1 MNTPARKIGAQ
12 RLDAFGT
19 TIFTEMTLL
28 AMRHQAVNLGQGFPD
43 FDGPDWLLESACK
56 AIRSQRNQY
65 ARTYGLPELN
75 RAIAQ
80 HQHRHYGA
88 AWDPETEITVTAGA
102 TEALFASFQAL
113 CDPGDEVILFEPFY
127 DSYLAGVT
135 MAGAVP
141 RVVTLR
147 PPSFGFDLAELER
160 AFSPRTRAVVIN
172 TPHNPTGHVFGPQEL
187 EALARLCRQYDV
199 IAISDEVYEHLIFE
213 GSHLPIASLPEM
225 RDRSV
230 TISSA
235 GKTFSVTGWK
245 IGWACAAPEITRRLR
260 IAHQFVTF
268 CNGTPFQL
276 AIAEAL
282 GCDDQYFEDF
292 RRRYRERR
300 DRLSG
305 GLTRL
310 GLQVYPPQG
319 TYFVVV
325 DTASV
330 GEPDG
335 DRYCRELPA
344 RCGVAAIPCSAF
356 YWNQDEGRS
365 LVRFAFCK
373 TDAVIDAGLERLARW
388 SR

>member
-12 RLDAFGT
+12 RLDSFGT

-56 AIRSQRNQY
+56 AIHSQRNQY

-80 HQHRHYGA
+80 HQLRHYGA
-88 AWDPETEITVTAGA
+88 EWDPETEITVTAGA

-147 PPSFGFDLAELER
+147 PPSFSFDLAELER

-199 IAISDEVYEHLIFE
+199 LAISDEVYEHLIFE
-213 GSHLPIASLPEM
+213 GSHLPIASLPGM

-260 IAHQFVTF
+260 TAHQFVTF

-282 GCDDQYFEDF
+282 GCDDQYFVEF

-305 GLTRL
+305 GLARL

-319 TYFVVV
+319 AYFVVV

-344 RCGVAAIPCSAF
+344 RCGVAAIPCRAF
-356 YWNQDEGRS
+356 YWNQNEGRS